1 MNNFIKW
8 SQRELYEKVIISLTT
23 VMAFGFIVYIF
34 VYNPIRKLNIEA
46 NLKVSK
52 AISEY
57 ELVANAVPELSEGTL
72 EKEVIFNRD
81 ILIRIA
87 RENSINLS
95 RINPTKE
102 SFEIW
107 VDNVETIKLYKF
119 IQSLINVGGANLT
132 RASISINENSLLS
145 AQLTFR

>member
-8 SQRELYEKVIISLTT
+8 NQRELYEKVIICLTA
-23 VMAFGFIVYIF
+23 VMALGFIIYIF
-34 VYNPIRKLNIEA
+34 AYNPIRKLNIEA
-46 NLKVSK
+46 NLQVSK
-52 AISEY
+52 AISDY
-57 ELVANAVPELSEGTL
+57 ELVANAVPKLSEGTL

-81 ILIRIA
+81 ILIQIA

-102 SFEIW
+102 SLVIW
-107 VDNVETIKLYKF
+107 VDNVETIKMYEF

-132 RASISINENSLLS
+132 RASISINDNSLLS
-145 AQLTFR
+145 AQLTLR

>member
-8 SQRELYEKVIISLTT
+8 NQRESYEKVIISLTA
-23 VMAFGFIVYIF
+23 VMALGFIIYIF
-34 VYNPIRKLNIEA
+34 AYNPIRKLNIEA
-46 NLKVSK
+46 NLQVSK
-52 AISEY
+52 AISDY
-57 ELVANAVPELSEGTL
+57 ELVANAVPKLSEGTL

-81 ILIRIA
+81 ILIQIA

-102 SFEIW
+102 SLVIW
-107 VDNVETIKLYKF
+107 VDNVETIKMYEF

-132 RASISINENSLLS
+132 RASISINDNSLLS
-145 AQLTFR
+145 VQLTLR

>member
-8 SQRELYEKVIISLTT
+8 NQRESYEKVIISLTA
-23 VMAFGFIVYIF
+23 VMALGFIIYIF
-34 VYNPIRKLNIEA
+34 AYNPIRKLNIEA
-46 NLKVSK
+46 NLQVSK
-52 AISEY
+52 AISDY
-57 ELVANAVPELSEGTL
+57 ELVANAVPKLSEGTL

-81 ILIRIA
+81 ILIQIA

-102 SFEIW
+102 SLVIW
-107 VDNVETIKLYKF
+107 VDNVETIKMYEF

-132 RASISINENSLLS
+132 RASISINDSSLLS
-145 AQLTFR
+145 AQLTLR

>member
-1 MNNFIKW
+1 
-8 SQRELYEKVIISLTT
+8 
-23 VMAFGFIVYIF
+23 MAFGFIIYIS

-46 NLKVSK
+46 NLQVSK

-102 SFEIW
+102 SFVIW
-107 VDNVETIKLYKF
+107 VDNVETIKMYKF
-119 IQSLINVGGANLT
+119 IQSLINIGGANLT

-145 AQLTFR
+145 AQLTLR

>member
-23 VMAFGFIVYIF
+23 VMAFGFIIYIF

-46 NLKVSK
+46 NLQVSK

-72 EKEVIFNRD
+72 EKEVVFNRD
-81 ILIRIA
+81 ILIQIA

-95 RINPTKE
+95 RINPSKE
-102 SFEIW
+102 SLVIW
-107 VDNVETIKLYKF
+107 VDNVETIKMYKF
-119 IQSLINVGGANLT
+119 IQSLINIGGANLT

-145 AQLTFR
+145 AQLTLR

>member
-8 SQRELYEKVIISLTT
+8 NQRELYEKVIISLTA
-23 VMAFGFIVYIF
+23 VMALGFIIYIF
-34 VYNPIRKLNIEA
+34 AYNPTRKLNIEA
-46 NLKVSK
+46 NLQVSK
-52 AISEY
+52 AISDY
-57 ELVANAVPELSEGTL
+57 ELVANAVPKLSEGTL

-81 ILIRIA
+81 ILIQIA

-102 SFEIW
+102 SLVIW
-107 VDNVETIKLYKF
+107 VDNVETIKMYEF

-132 RASISINENSLLS
+132 RASISINDNSLLS
-145 AQLTFR
+145 AQLTLR

>member
-1 MNNFIKW
+1 
-8 SQRELYEKVIISLTT
+8 
-23 VMAFGFIVYIF
+23 MAFGFIIYIF

-57 ELVANAVPELSEGTL
+57 ELVANAVPELSEGIL

-107 VDNVETIKLYKF
+107 VDNVETIKMYKF

>member
-8 SQRELYEKVIISLTT
+8 NQRESYEKVIISLTA
-23 VMAFGFIVYIF
+23 VMALGFIIYIF
-34 VYNPIRKLNIEA
+34 AYNPIRKLNIEA
-46 NLKVSK
+46 NLQVSK
-52 AISEY
+52 AISDY
-57 ELVANAVPELSEGTL
+57 ELVTNAVPKLSEGTL

-81 ILIRIA
+81 ILIQIA

-102 SFEIW
+102 SLVIW
-107 VDNVETIKLYKF
+107 VDNVETIKMYEF

-132 RASISINENSLLS
+132 RASISINDNSLLS
-145 AQLTFR
+145 AQLTLR

>member
-23 VMAFGFIVYIF
+23 VMAFGFIIYIS

-46 NLKVSK
+46 NLQVSK

-72 EKEVIFNRD
+72 EKEVVFNRD
-81 ILIRIA
+81 ILIQIA

-95 RINPTKE
+95 RINPSKE
-102 SFEIW
+102 SLVIW
-107 VDNVETIKLYKF
+107 IDNVETIKMYKF
-119 IQSLINVGGANLT
+119 IQSLINIGGANLT

-145 AQLTFR
+145 AQLTLR